1 MHGGPVVPQVVPF
14 YSCLPP
20 KDTRQAPAVWQR
32 SHPSCTLQ
40 SSYSLVATALAPA
53 SPYIH
58 LAGLKPPCLD
68 KVRGPNHTQI
78 TGLKPSVLT
87 TNKREK
93 GGSEICV

>member
-1 MHGGPVVPQVVPF
+1 MVPQVVPF

-20 KDTRQAPAVWQR
+20 KDKRQAPAVWQR
-32 SHPSCTLQ
+32 SRPSCTLQ
-40 SSYSLVATALAPA
+40 NSYGLVTNASAPA
-53 SPYIH
+53 LPH
-58 LAGLKPPCLD
+58 VHPAGLKPPCLE

-93 GGSEICV
+93 GGSEIWE